1 MIAKSTHCHLRFSV
15 LRPVLN
21 MVGGFV
27 IKITYK
33 KSATHERTTIKT
45 IENETTRT
53 NGSILCQCC
62 CIAGFGLKQF
72 LQNKLS
78 ACQIT
83 PLQESAFQKRF
94 SYISVRSSAGSVLG
108 AR

>member
-1 MIAKSTHCHLRFSV
+1 M
-15 LRPVLN
+15 
-21 MVGGFV
+21 

-45 IENETTRT
+45 IDNETTRT

-62 CIAGFGLKQF
+62 CIAGLGLKRF

-83 PLQESAFQKRF
+83 SLQESAFQKGF
-94 SYISVRSSAGSVLG
+94 SHVSFRSSAGSVLG